1 MVKLIPCLLNCE
13 PLQIWLKSAP
23 HSPGSL
29 SWLPPGK
36 GVWSR
41 TTHTA
46 EGRREKWGNAGQ
58 WAKVD
63 SGEDTR
69 THTQA
74 KTGPRSRPRLAA
86 AGTSERDRHPGDVSV
101 RPVMEQPRRG
111 TGPRPLGCMG
121 KGEEAGQSAAG
132 ACDEGNS
139 GKRETGKCNPGEK
152 LRHRECGRPM
162 GEKF

>member
-1 MVKLIPCLLNCE
+1 M
-13 PLQIWLKSAP
+13 Q
-23 HSPGSL
+23 GS
-29 SWLPPGK
+29 GDGGG
-36 GVWSR
+36 GVV
-41 TTHTA
+41 
-46 EGRREKWGNAGQ
+46 EQ

-86 AGTSERDRHPGDVSV
+86 AGTSETDRHPGDVSV

>member
-1 MVKLIPCLLNCE
+1 M
-13 PLQIWLKSAP
+13 Q
-23 HSPGSL
+23 GS
-29 SWLPPGK
+29 GDGG
-36 GVWSR
+36 GVV
-41 TTHTA
+41 
-46 EGRREKWGNAGQ
+46 EQ

-152 LRHRECGRPM
+152 LRHRDCGRPM